1 MSVSPLWCFFHAP
14 NAPSSV
20 ASSSR
25 EERKCKS
32 VYFLFVYLQEK
43 GKKKKKFAH
52 SSGAS
57 VVRAERCCGTGD
69 TVAVHPLRIGKGD
82 GVDRTR
88 RCFAPTGEI
97 ISDCNAKGGWM
108 GYGDWII
115 KFVSMRG

>member
-1 MSVSPLWCFFHAP
+1 MSVSPLWCFSHAP

-25 EERKCKS
+25 KKVNVKAYISCLCIYKKKRE
-32 VYFLFVYLQEK
+32 
-43 GKKKKKFAH
+43 KKKKFAH
-52 SSGAS
+52 SSCAS
-57 VVRAERCCGTGD
+57 VVQAERCCGTGD

-97 ISDCNAKGGWM
+97 ISDCDAMRGGWALVI
-108 GYGDWII
+108 GL
-115 KFVSMRG
+115 